1 MSWTI
6 GKTPICW
13 ITPRTRNVTTQAL
26 MVTTSQDLET
36 SRDDPTLDLLVELA
50 ESKGLAGK
58 GERVRYINAVTFEY
72 QYPCS
77 GQQGTRG
84 PCQ

>member
-26 MVTTSQDLET
+26 MVTTSQDVET

-50 ESKGLAGK
+50 GTKGLAG
-58 GERVRYINAVTFEY
+58 VHYINAVTFEY
-72 QYPCS
+72 QRPCS
-77 GQQGTRG
+77 GQLGTRG
-84 PCQ
+84 PRQ

>member
-50 ESKGLAGK
+50 GTKGLAG
-58 GERVRYINAVTFEY
+58 VHYIIAVTFEY
-72 QYPCS
+72 QRPCS
-77 GQQGTRG
+77 GQLGTRG
-84 PCQ
+84 PRQ